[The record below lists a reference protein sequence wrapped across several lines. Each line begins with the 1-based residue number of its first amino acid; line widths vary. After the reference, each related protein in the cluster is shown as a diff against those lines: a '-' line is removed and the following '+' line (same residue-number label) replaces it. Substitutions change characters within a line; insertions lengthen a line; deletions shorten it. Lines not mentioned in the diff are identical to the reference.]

1 MSLPVT
7 FAVQA
12 QQDLRDIWRGL
23 AEFGEL
29 KRADDRVIMIRNKL
43 LLLGQFPSSGRSR
56 DEILPGLR
64 SFPVS
69 GFVIFYRIEIDQVEI
84 VRVVDGRRDV
94 DSIFGEDE
102 KEKKDLLEEK

>member
-1 MSLPVT
+1 MSLPVILT
-7 FAVQA
+7 VQA

-29 KRADDRVIMIRNKL
+29 KRADDRIIMIRNKL

-69 GFVIFYRIEIDQVEI
+69 YFVIFYRIEMTQVQV
-84 VRVVDGRRDV
+84 VRVVDGRRDL
-94 DSIFGEDE
+94 DGLFGEEDG
-102 KEKKDLLEEK
+102 DG

>member
-23 AEFGEL
+23 AEFGAL
-29 KRADDRVIMIRNKL
+29 KQADDRIIMIRKKL
-43 LLLGQFPSSGRSR
+43 RLLGQFPGSGRSR
-56 DEILPGLR
+56 EELFPGLK

-69 GFVIFYRIEIDQVEI
+69 KFVIFYRIEMTQVQV
-84 VRVVDGRRDV
+84 VRVVDGRRDL
-94 DSIFGEDE
+94 DGLFGEEDG
-102 KEKKDLLEEK
+102 DGWTAP